1 MVERKFRSDN
11 IDRWNSGNFHRNLNY
26 HRRKTSLSRKQQV
39 EERFHGGLTF
49 GIELVIRGGLPEP
62 CPPKL
67 V

>member
-1 MVERKFRSDN
+1 MAERKFRSDN
-11 IDRWNSGNFHRNLNY
+11 IDRWNSENFHRNLNY

-39 EERFHGGLTF
+39 EGDSTGLTF
-49 GIELVIRGGLPEP
+49 RIELVIRGGLPEL